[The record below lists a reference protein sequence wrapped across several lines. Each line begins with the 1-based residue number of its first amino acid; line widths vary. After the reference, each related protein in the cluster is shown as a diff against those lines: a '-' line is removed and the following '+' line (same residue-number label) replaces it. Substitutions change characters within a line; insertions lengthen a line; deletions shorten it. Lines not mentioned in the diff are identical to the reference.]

1 MGLEPMDREILG
13 LIQDKFSG
21 GPVGIETM
29 SAALNEER
37 DTLEEVY
44 EPYLIQQGFLQK
56 TPRGRV
62 TTELTRQHL
71 NPS

>member
-1 MGLEPMDREILG
+1 L
-13 LIQDKFSG
+13 
-21 GPVGIETM
+21 

-37 DTLEEVY
+37 ETIEEVY

-62 TTELTRQHL
+62 ASPSAYVHL
-71 NPS
+71 GLKIPQGSAANQLDL